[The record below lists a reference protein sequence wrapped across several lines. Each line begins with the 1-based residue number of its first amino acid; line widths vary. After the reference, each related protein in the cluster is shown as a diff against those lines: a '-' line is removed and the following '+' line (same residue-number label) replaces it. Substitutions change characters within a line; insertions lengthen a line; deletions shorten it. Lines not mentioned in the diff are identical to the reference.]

1 MYNVLKW
8 FVIEYL
14 VVEEYLNYKK
24 RFCLYIEEYPQDF
37 YAESLMPSDLI
48 TDHED
53 NDKAVMAA

>member
-1 MYNVLKW
+1 M
-8 FVIEYL
+8 
-14 VVEEYLNYKK
+14 NYKK